1 MVISEIQGSISHV
14 SLSLYTCRIGSGF
27 MSSNS
32 WGKSN
37 LEFGQIWSTVGL
49 GSRLEQ
55 DCSSCREFEPEY
67 HEAEDPPLSCVGT
80 FYLWSSAITAF
91 PVFTKIVLS
100 HRQERKRNQTTPR
113 CCSEAKNTWPWR
125 FGAMMQEING
135 IDGDCAVEWADK
147 SVLLA
152 GIIEQIE
159 CSIYPVFPMD
169 MQTSGLPNNLTCIGS
184 DLRRVR

>member
-1 MVISEIQGSISHV
+1 
-14 SLSLYTCRIGSGF
+14 

-100 HRQERKRNQTTPR
+100 HRTGKEEKPDDAKMLFRGQEYMALAVWRDDARN
-113 CCSEAKNTWPWR
+113 
-125 FGAMMQEING
+125 
-135 IDGDCAVEWADK
+135 EWD
-147 SVLLA
+147 
-152 GIIEQIE
+152 
-159 CSIYPVFPMD
+159 
-169 MQTSGLPNNLTCIGS
+169 
-184 DLRRVR
+184 